1 MLVFGQDGKL
11 AFYRMSLPREL
22 VGFLLF
28 DGARHLGDF
37 DDHLHHARCVL
48 DHAIEVWDDHKNGD
62 APATTASA
70 KGFLEVAGRF
80 VKVGL
85 LQPALDERTGRWTL
99 DADGPLMRQLKRAW
113 IIHGSDPCPFDA
125 ELVIMLLYL
134 CVLTDA
140 PTFRRLVDAHPNA
153 IMGGQLDRLCMP
165 RELNPH
171 DSIGPAIGN
180 SLDACAALATDN
192 MRIRVYIDYILE
204 KEV

>member
-1 MLVFGQDGKL
+1 MLVFGQDL
-11 AFYRMSLPREL
+11 TIPEL
-22 VGFLLF
+22 ILSVI
-28 DGARHLGDF
+28 A
-37 DDHLHHARCVL
+37 A
-48 DHAIEVWDDHKNGD
+48 
-62 APATTASA
+62 
-70 KGFLEVAGRF
+70 
-80 VKVGL
+80 
-85 LQPALDERTGRWTL
+85 
-99 DADGPLMRQLKRAW
+99 
-113 IIHGSDPCPFDA
+113 
-125 ELVIMLLYL
+125 VIMSTVLKMLDNL
-134 CVLTDA
+134 ALTDA